1 MQRSR
6 DRTRLTGPLCNV
18 CFLES
23 GPVFS
28 LLALQGQTIGPD
40 PALLRSLMKFPSEQ
54 TTVGL
59 RANLLGV
66 RLHGRYGMLVFKT
79 FMRGTPNRRLVSL
92 DTKVFK
98 PEKGELPDERAK
110 DNPCCR

>member
-1 MQRSR
+1 MEF
-6 DRTRLTGPLCNV
+6 PL
-18 CFLES
+18 
-23 GPVFS
+23 
-28 LLALQGQTIGPD
+28 
-40 PALLRSLMKFPSEQ
+40 EQ

-59 RANLLGV
+59 RANLIRV

-79 FMRGTPNRRLVSL
+79 FMWGMPKRRLVSL

-110 DNPCCR
+110 NNPCCR